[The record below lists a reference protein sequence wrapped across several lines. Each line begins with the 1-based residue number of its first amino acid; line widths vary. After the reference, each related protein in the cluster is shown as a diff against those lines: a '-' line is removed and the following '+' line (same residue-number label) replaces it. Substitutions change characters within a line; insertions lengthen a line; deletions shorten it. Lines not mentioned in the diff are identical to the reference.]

1 MEAIVRIVDDE
12 ETVRNSELFIF
23 KLAGIKAIAYSSA
36 EDFLNKDDLSAPGCI
51 ILDLRM
57 QEMSGLHLQRI
68 LRERDCDLPIIF
80 LTGHG
85 TVDAAVMAL
94 KHGAVDFL
102 QKPVKPDSLLEVVK
116 VHLQKNQA
124 LWLRKAKTQE
134 KLDKFERLTER
145 EKEVLR
151 EVATGKLN
159 KQIAID
165 LNIAE
170 QTVKIHRGNA
180 MHKLG
185 LRSALDASSFLLDIG
200 RLTEDE

>member
-1 MEAIVRIVDDE
+1 METLVRIVDDE

-23 KLAGIKAIAYSSA
+23 KLAGIPAVAYSSA
-36 EDFLNKDDLSAPGCI
+36 EEFLAKDDLTVPGCI

-57 QEMSGLHLQRI
+57 LEMSGLLLQRC
-68 LRERDCDLPIIF
+68 LQEKGSDLPIIF
-80 LTGHG
+80 LTGNG

-94 KHGAVDFL
+94 KNGAVDFL
-102 QKPVKPDSLLEVVK
+102 QKPAKPEKLLEVVK
-116 VHLQKNQA
+116 VHLQKNKELRLSKA
-124 LWLRKAKTQE
+124 LIQE
-134 KLDKFERLTER
+134 KIHKFERLTDR

-151 EVATGKLN
+151 EVASGKLN

-185 LRSALDASSFLLDIG
+185 LRSALDASAFLVDIE
-200 RLTEDE
+200 RLRKK

>member
-1 MEAIVRIVDDE
+1 MEALVRIVDDE

-23 KLAGIKAIAYSSA
+23 KLAGIPAAAYSSA
-36 EDFLNKDDLSAPGCI
+36 EEFLVKDDLTVPGCI

-57 QEMSGLHLQRI
+57 LEMSGLQLQRC
-68 LRERDCDLPIIF
+68 LQEKGSDLPIIF

-94 KHGAVDFL
+94 KNGAVDFL
-102 QKPVKPDSLLEVVK
+102 QKPAKPEKLLEVVK
-116 VHLQKNQA
+116 VHLQKNKELRLSKA
-124 LWLRKAKTQE
+124 LIQE
-134 KLDKFERLTER
+134 KIHKFERLTDR

-151 EVATGKLN
+151 EVARGKLN

-185 LRSALDASSFLLDIG
+185 LRSASDASAFLVDIE
-200 RLTEDE
+200 RLRKK

>member
-1 MEAIVRIVDDE
+1 MEALVRIVDDE
-12 ETVRNSELFIF
+12 ETVRNSEIFIF
-23 KLAGIKAIAYSSA
+23 KLAGISAAAYSSA
-36 EDFLNKDDLSAPGCI
+36 EEFLAKDDLTVPGCI

-57 QEMSGLHLQRI
+57 LEMSGLQLQRC
-68 LRERDCDLPIIF
+68 LLEKGSDLPIIF

-94 KHGAVDFL
+94 KNGAVDFL
-102 QKPVKPDSLLEVVK
+102 QKPAKPEKLLEVVK
-116 VHLQKNQA
+116 VHLQQNKELRLSKA
-124 LWLRKAKTQE
+124 LIQE
-134 KLDKFERLTER
+134 KINKFERLTDR

-159 KQIAID
+159 KQIANE

-180 MHKLG
+180 MHKD
-185 LRSALDASSFLLDIG
+185 RKSVV
-200 RLTEDE
+200 

>member
-1 MEAIVRIVDDE
+1 MEALVRIVDDE
-12 ETVRNSELFIF
+12 ETVRNSEIFIF
-23 KLAGIKAIAYSSA
+23 KLAGIPAAAYSSA
-36 EDFLNKDDLSAPGCI
+36 EEFLAKDDLTVPGCI

-57 QEMSGLHLQRI
+57 LEMSGLQLQRC
-68 LRERDCDLPIIF
+68 LLDLPIIF

-94 KHGAVDFL
+94 KNGAVDFL
-102 QKPVKPDSLLEVVK
+102 QKPAKPEKLLEVVK
-116 VHLQKNQA
+116 VHLQQNKELRLSKA
-124 LWLRKAKTQE
+124 LIQE
-134 KLDKFERLTER
+134 KINKFERLTDR

-159 KQIAID
+159 KQIANE

-185 LRSALDASSFLLDIG
+185 LRSALDASAFLLDIG
-200 RLTEDE
+200 RVTGDE